1 MTQQTPQPVS
11 RAQRTLSYIAAALV
25 AVSLVCIAAVLIGSA
40 VGGMPEQGS
49 GQGLWPAVF
58 LFPLIAFP
66 IAFVMI
72 IAVIVIGGRQRS
84 RAAKE
89 AAEAA
94 AAPAPGKP
102 KTGPKGRR

>member
-1 MTQQTPQPVS
+1 MTQQTPPPVS
-11 RAQRTLSYIAAALV
+11 RAQRILSYIAAALV
-25 AVSLVCIAAVLIGSA
+25 VVSLVCIAAVLVGSA

-58 LFPLIAFP
+58 VLPLIAFP
-66 IAFVMI
+66 IAFVLI
-72 IAVIVIGGRQRS
+72 IAVIIIAGRQRS
-84 RAAKE
+84 KAAKA

-94 AAPAPGKP
+94 TSSPAKP